1 MGIDLM
7 APREVHVA
15 DSKFLALILWHKPE
29 EIGISLDEHGWADVD
44 ELVQGISRTRP
55 FTRDM
60 LEEIVTASSRA
71 TGRVGKTH
79 RALPG
84 KKSRCKQLRAPKGV

>member
-1 MGIDLM
+1 MV
-7 APREVHVA
+7 PREVHVA
-15 DSKFLALILWHKPE
+15 DSKFLALILRYKPE

-60 LEEIVTASSRA
+60 LEEIVATSSRA
-71 TGRVGKTH
+71 TGRAGQTH
-79 RALPG
+79 RSCQARNPAVSKPRAL
-84 KKSRCKQLRAPKGV
+84 KGV

>member
-1 MGIDLM
+1 M
-7 APREVHVA
+7 APREIHVA
-15 DSKFLALILWHKPE
+15 DSKFLALILRYKPE

-60 LEEIVTASSRA
+60 LEEIVATSSRA
-71 TGRVGKTH
+71 TGCAGQTH

-84 KKSRCKQLRAPKGV
+84 KKSRCEQLQAPKSV